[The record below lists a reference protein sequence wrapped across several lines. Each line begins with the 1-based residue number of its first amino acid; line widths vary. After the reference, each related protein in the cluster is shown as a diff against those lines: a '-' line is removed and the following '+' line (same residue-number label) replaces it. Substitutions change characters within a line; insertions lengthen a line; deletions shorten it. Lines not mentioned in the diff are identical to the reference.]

1 MFCTEK
7 ERKTCNVEKMGCEG
21 CYYNEN
27 YLETK
32 EAYELYFRGNPR
44 LEKEVKKLISTVKE
58 LESNLYS
65 ANCIISE
72 QIDIIRDSIPKS
84 KVINKVIEIKNRPV
98 KDNFIT
104 ATQGKLDTIIA
115 IEELLER

>member
-44 LEKEVKKLISTVKE
+44 LEKEVKNLIDRIKKLEEENRRFKRIDGIVKY
-58 LESNLYS
+58 NY
-65 ANCIISE
+65 
-72 QIDIIRDSIPKS
+72 RR
-84 KVINKVIEIKNRPV
+84 NR
-98 KDNFIT
+98 
-104 ATQGKLDTIIA
+104 
-115 IEELLER
+115 